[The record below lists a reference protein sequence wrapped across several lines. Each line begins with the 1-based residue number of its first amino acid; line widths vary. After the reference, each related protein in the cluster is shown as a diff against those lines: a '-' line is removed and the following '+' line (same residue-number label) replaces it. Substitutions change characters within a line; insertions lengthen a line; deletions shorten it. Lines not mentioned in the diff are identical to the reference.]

1 MGCHEA
7 NAYGCSG
14 SSGAEIAYTELRKW
28 MAEIINTSH
37 DVAAEGG
44 DRANEGAQGLYVLID
59 SCADYAAHIVV
70 LWKV

>member
-1 MGCHEA
+1 
-7 NAYGCSG
+7 
-14 SSGAEIAYTELRKW
+14 